1 MEKIRSQDRH
11 QVVHRHIVA
20 DLHLAPHRLIERRTD
35 ENAGRSEI
43 DWHESEAREDVV
55 GQLIAPHPT
64 VAEVGRGPSRN
75 PYRVRSEVQRGIGGP
90 ARERL
95 EVRPQGDR
103 SEIAAH
109 DDSPGNRH
117 DGKPRYP
124 RPLTEGPR
132 RAPSRFPE
140 IGPSPAGE
148 GRSRGRHD
156 DETRILV
163 DSKRDV
169 VEWSDNQWERD
180 ENEERCHDAIRQ
192 VEGIVAGRPARA
204 GREESEQEQADE
216 GGGGATP
223 FAFGGCAT
231 PNRAR
236 APPPPPFPPRGVC
249 FWGSPSLLVG

>member
-1 MEKIRSQDRH
+1 MEKVRSQDRH

-64 VAEVGRGPSRN
+64 VAEVVRGPSRN

-103 SEIAAH
+103 CEIAAH
-109 DDSPGNRH
+109 DDPRGNRN
-117 DGKPRYP
+117 DDKPRNP
-124 RPLTEGPR
+124 RLLTEGPR

-140 IGPSPAGE
+140 IGPSPTDK
-148 GRSRGRHD
+148 GRSRERHD

-169 VEWSDNQWERD
+169 VEWSYHQWERD

-192 VEGIVAGRPARA
+192 VEGIVAGGA
-204 GREESEQEQADE
+204 GGRRRGGKEAKKGDG

-223 FAFGGCAT
+223 FDFWGCST
-231 PNRAR
+231 PKSDPG
-236 APPPPPFPPRGVC
+236 PPPPP
-249 FWGSPSLLVG
+249 

>member
-1 MEKIRSQDRH
+1 MEKIRSKDRH
-11 QVVHRHIVA
+11 QLIHRHIVA

-55 GQLIAPHPT
+55 GQMIAPHPT

-140 IGPSPAGE
+140 IGPSPADE
-148 GRSRGRHD
+148 GRSRERHD
-156 DETRILV
+156 DETGILV

-192 VEGIVAGRPARA
+192 VEGIVAGGGGGG
-204 GREESEQEQADE
+204 GRGGGGGEKGEE
-216 GGGGATP
+216 GGGGGTP
-223 FAFGGCAT
+223 FGFGGGST
-231 PNRAR
+231 PNRGP
-236 APPPPPFPPRGVC
+236 APPPPPFP
-249 FWGSPSLLVG
+249 